1 MKLPGLVLSIGI
13 VCILVAGCTT
23 QSSGPQVTS
32 PETAQPTT
40 FSFPEVSLATTPATF
55 SVPAPGMPL
64 ITPGPVDLSI
74 RAAPARY
81 NPLMSSTVGI
91 GLTPQYTGSGPVVYG
106 WNASY
111 GHFIGWNASDGK
123 VTPHNASVDTTDP
136 TIYWSYSP
144 DDMGKEK
151 PPVTIRLIVK
161 TPPRAHGGN
170 GTIAWKDLHI
180 SWEKTDTAVV
190 AT

>member
-1 MKLPGLVLSIGI
+1 MKLPGLILCLGI
-13 VCILVAGCTT
+13 ACILVAGCITP
-23 QSSGPQVTS
+23 SPSPQ
-32 PETAQPTT
+32 
-40 FSFPEVSLATTPATF
+40 FTTPAPGTGTSPGGTPPGTPATS
-55 SVPAPGMPL
+55 SVPATGMPL

-74 RAAPARY
+74 RASPGRY
-81 NPLMSSTVGI
+81 IPLMSSTVGI
-91 GLTPQYTGSGPVVYG
+91 GLTPQYTGSGPVVYS

-111 GHFIGWNASDGK
+111 GYFISWNAPDFT
-123 VTPHNASVDTTDP
+123 VIQYNASIDTTEP

-161 TPPRAHGGN
+161 TPPRTHGGN

-180 SWEKTDTAVV
+180 SWEDVDTAVI
-190 AT
+190 AP